1 MRIFAQTFPMTF
13 PKLKKRYAFI
23 KWQKLV
29 GVSLLIGLLAGFLAV
44 SLKHLTEHYESVLF
58 ARSREHFAFVFL
70 FPLLGLTLIYV
81 LKQHLFKKKEN
92 KGIREIY
99 DSLAP
104 FKKLPLYKIP
114 SHFINGFLTV
124 IFGGS
129 TGIEVSTVV
138 ASAAVGSAV
147 HKKQLFFGR
156 YRKEL
161 ICAGIAAGIT
171 ALFNSPLAGI
181 LFTFEVI
188 SRKNSAERLAT
199 VVVSSATAWG
209 LLYLIHEEPLF
220 DIALAGWKYAAWPYF
235 ALLGLFAALNS
246 VYLTRSVLLLKR
258 YSSRISKPAYRIIG
272 GSLLIS
278 LLIAVFPQLYGDSYH
293 AVKESFAALPA
304 TAFTYLLAITL
315 TAILLLKPLIVSIT
329 LSSGG
334 DGGVF
339 APSLVTGAFAGLLL
353 SLTANRFLDAQV
365 MPLNF
370 MLIGMAAV
378 LSATIHAPF
387 TAVFLVCGMAS
398 DYTLVLPLLAACLIS
413 KFAAKYL
420 FPYTV
425 YNFKEARP

>member
-1 MRIFAQTFPMTF
+1 MHFPE
-13 PKLKKRYAFI
+13 LKRRYHLV

-29 GVSLLIGLLAGFLAV
+29 GVSVLIGVLAGFMAI
-44 SLKHLTEHYESVLF
+44 SLKHLTEHYEAVLF
-58 ARSREHFAFVFL
+58 GRSQQHLALVFA

-104 FKKLPLYKIP
+104 FKKLPIYKIP
-114 SHFINGFLTV
+114 SHFVNGLITV
-124 IFGGS
+124 VFGGS

-147 HKKQLFFGR
+147 HEKQLFFGR

-188 SRKNSAERLAT
+188 SRQRSAVRLVT
-199 VVVSSATAWG
+199 VLIAALTAWA
-209 LLYLIHEEPLF
+209 LLYIVHEEPLF
-220 DIALAGWKYAAWPYF
+220 EIAITGWDYEALPYF
-235 ALLGLFAALNS
+235 AALGVFAALNS
-246 VYLTRSVLLLKR
+246 VYLTKSVLLLKKYATKVQR
-258 YSSRISKPAYRIIG
+258 PEHRILG
-272 GSLLIS
+272 GALLIG
-278 LLIAVFPQLYGDSYH
+278 LLIAFFPQLYGDSYH
-293 AVKESFAALPA
+293 AVKASLAGLP
-304 TAFTYLLAITL
+304 TLSFTYPVAITFA
-315 TAILLLKPLIVSIT
+315 AILLLKPLIVSIT

-353 SLTANRFLDAQV
+353 SLAANHFFGAHVSLI
-365 MPLNF
+365 NF
-370 MLIGMAAV
+370 MLVGMAAV

-387 TAVFLVCGMAS
+387 TAVFLVCGLSANYS
-398 DYTLVLPLLAACLIS
+398 LLVPLLMVCLIS
-413 KFAAKYL
+413 KFVAKSL
-420 FPYTV
+420 FPFTV
-425 YNFKEARP
+425 YNFNTARA